1 MEILWLI
8 LFLYLEVYSIF
19 YIIYFLVKI
28 ARGVKIPGYLVISNG
43 FVIGIFFLVRRMINN
58 HELFFVGG
66 YKEDPE
72 NWETGLANMVSSL
85 NNLTILLFIF
95 FFTQIIFWAIFI
107 YRYRKLNPQKEKNEL
122 VDM

>member
-1 MEILWLI
+1 M
-8 LFLYLEVYSIF
+8 
-19 YIIYFLVKI
+19 
-28 ARGVKIPGYLVISNG
+28 ISNG

-66 YKEDPE
+66 YKEDPQH
-72 NWETGLANMVSSL
+72 WETGLANMVSSL